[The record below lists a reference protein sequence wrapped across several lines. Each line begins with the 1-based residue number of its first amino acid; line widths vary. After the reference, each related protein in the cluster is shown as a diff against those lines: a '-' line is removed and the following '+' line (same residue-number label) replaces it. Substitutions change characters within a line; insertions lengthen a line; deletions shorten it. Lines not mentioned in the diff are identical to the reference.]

1 MLDPD
6 SLPDISSDA
15 DGAEVA
21 VEGFQ
26 SPSSEKP
33 WDAEPAGFQATPREQ
48 EVGWTSADSLRV
60 LERLKR
66 EVNP

>member
-21 VEGFQ
+21 VEGLQ
-26 SPSSEKP
+26 SPSSEKS
-33 WDAEPAGFQATPREQ
+33 WDAEPAGFYTTPREQ